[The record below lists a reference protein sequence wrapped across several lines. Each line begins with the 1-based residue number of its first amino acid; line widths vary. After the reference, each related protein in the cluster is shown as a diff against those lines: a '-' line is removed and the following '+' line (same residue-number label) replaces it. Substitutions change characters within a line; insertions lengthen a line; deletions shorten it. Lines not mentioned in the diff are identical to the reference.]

1 MKNNLC
7 LNNIFSSTQFRAIRQ
22 GVKLGILTFIT
33 CLIFLVL
40 CFPARAENSST
51 GQIPLT
57 LDILQE
63 KVKNPVNQAGVYF
76 IDLQNF
82 IIDLQPENSEF
93 SQQFYQQIQTAVN
106 QSEKSEDTVGLNLS
120 KSLIK
125 GDFIGS
131 KIGVRVPLL
140 KETFWSIFSSDELKI
155 LTSKQSQLS
164 LRSQSPENAAVTLPK
179 ITVIRG
185 RLKCKDTEFQGNVD
199 FKKAFFIRGLD
210 AQEAV
215 FSQKTNW
222 SETIFNKV
230 SNFNNAIFK
239 DKSNFNQAI
248 FLSPAKFDKTN
259 FQAFI
264 NFEDSHFQEV
274 SFNQAHFQDFA
285 NFKSITFD
293 GETDFS
299 ESWWQGRT
307 VFSKSRL
314 THSISFQ
321 QAIFE
326 ESVDFRD
333 TRFNQGLSLREASLQ
348 SAIDF
353 SDAGFGRLTKIN
365 VSDLM
370 FDSNSAQIMG
380 DPGIIGTVISVKTL
394 QGNENLLRNLIQN
407 FRQQEQIEDANK
419 IEYLRAQLMLKQFKR
434 NIFGVDLNTASMS
447 RLIYAGFTKE
457 QANDILNS
465 RIKQPFRN
473 LTEILKLDKID
484 LATYIKVYDR
494 VVANRYQGEQD
505 KDTKTGWKKV
515 VFDNYIIPFFQSID
529 TALHWLELSVL
540 LLLSGYGTRF
550 ELVAGV
556 GIVAIAYFGL
566 VFWFVDR
573 VRRRHPTAILPT
585 SSETIWML
593 TSYGI
598 LTSIGLT
605 QIFRESS
612 HPILTLLC
620 LAVFIVP
627 IPGFLVGFL
636 YYRGRHHNL
645 LDSSYLTEDASQRQ
659 LRLMIG
665 RLPLM
670 PRFIFFRDRYMPI
683 LWDRGWSW
691 LNYYDFSLN
700 NFLKFGF
707 NDLRLRDEHLPGIIA
722 NLVWYQ
728 WSLGVLYL
736 ILLFWTLSRTIPGLN
751 LLIYLK

>member
-1 MKNNLC
+1 MTALSISGF
-7 LNNIFSSTQFRAIRQ
+7 LSSP
-22 GVKLGILTFIT
+22 
-33 CLIFLVL
+33 VL
-40 CFPARAENSST
+40 AQNSPSGKT
-51 GQIPLT
+51 PLT
-57 LDILQE
+57 QEILQE
-63 KVKNPVNQAGVYF
+63 KVKNPVTQDGFCLV
-76 IDLQNF
+76 DLQNF
-82 IIDLQPENSEF
+82 IIDLQPENAEF
-93 SQQFYQQIQTAVN
+93 SQEFYKQIQNALN
-106 QSEKSEDTVGLNLS
+106 QSENTVGLNLS
-120 KSLIK
+120 NSIIK
-125 GDFIGS
+125 GDFKGS

-140 KETFWSIFSSDELKI
+140 EETFRSLFSSDELKI
-155 LTSKQSQLS
+155 LNSEDAQLS
-164 LRSQSPENAAVTLPK
+164 LRNQSPENSAVTLPK

-185 RLKCKDTEFQGNVD
+185 RFQSKNTEFQGNVD
-199 FKKAFFIRGLD
+199 FKQAFFLRGLD
-210 AQEAV
+210 AQEA
-215 FSQKTNW
+215 
-222 SETIFNKV
+222 IFNQENTWAGTRFNQIT
-230 SNFNNAIFK
+230 NFNKAVFK
-239 DKSNFNQAI
+239 DKTKFTDAI
-248 FLSPAKFDKTN
+248 FFSEAKFNKTN
-259 FQAFI
+259 FQAFTS
-264 NFEDSHFQEV
+264 FEDSTFQDV
-274 SFNQAHFQDFA
+274 SFNQAHFEDVA
-285 NFKSITFD
+285 NFESILWD

-299 ESWWQGRT
+299 ESWWQGRII
-307 VFSKSRL
+307 FSKSRF
-314 THSISFQ
+314 THSVSFQ

-333 TRFNQGLSLREASLQ
+333 ARFNQDLSLREASIQ

-353 SDAGFGRLTKIN
+353 SDAGFGRLTDIN

-380 DPGIIGTVISVKTL
+380 EPGIIGAVLSVKTL
-394 QGNENLLRNLIQN
+394 QGNENSLRNLIQN

-419 IEYLRAQLMLKQFKR
+419 IEYLRAKLMLKKFKR
-434 NIFGVDLNTASMS
+434 NILGIDLNTASIS
-447 RLIYAGFTKE
+447 RLIYAGFTEE
-457 QANDILNS
+457 QADAILKA
-465 RIKQPFRN
+465 RTKQPFRN
-473 LTEILKLDKID
+473 LPEILKLDKID

-494 VVANRYQGEQD
+494 VVANRYQRESE
-505 KDTKTGWKKV
+505 KNAKTGWKTV
-515 VFDNYIIPFFQSID
+515 IFENYIIPFFKSID

-573 VRRRHPTAILPT
+573 VRRQHPTPILPT

-598 LTSIGLT
+598 LTSIGLI
-605 QIFRESS
+605 QIFSISS
-612 HPILTLLC
+612 NPLLTLFC
-620 LAVFIVP
+620 LAAFIVP
-627 IPGFLVGFL
+627 IPGILVGWL
-636 YYRGRHHNL
+636 YYKGRDHNL

-683 LWDRGWSW
+683 LWDRRWNW

-722 NLVWYQ
+722 SLVWYQ
-728 WSLGVLYL
+728 WGLGVLYL